1 MATDKELE
9 QAKKRFR
16 ELADKCYRQNV
27 YCFTGFLGMAELNA
41 FYEVSREISHVPC
54 MVFGGNTGCER
65 QMVRFGSE
73 EMLGYEAPFP
83 IVCLEICPRSEKFAD
98 RLTHR
103 DVLGACMNLGIE
115 RSTLGDIMVKDFH
128 AYLYCTEGIGPYIV
142 ENLSRIRHT
151 SVICRQYTGQE
162 ERLPPVL
169 EERIYQV
176 SSERL
181 DAVVAR
187 ALGLSREK
195 SAVLFREKKVFV
207 NGRQQESV
215 SYVPGKG
222 DVVTVRGYG
231 KFVYHGL
238 SHMTRKGKCSIVV
251 AFYV

>member
-162 ERLPPVL
+162 ERLQPVL
-169 EERIYQV
+169 EDRIYQV

-181 DAVVAR
+181 DAVV
-187 ALGLSREK
+187 
-195 SAVLFREKKVFV
+195 V